1 MSSTVPIDPSIMDFF
16 TLSEKDKI
24 IVIRIGLQCLDKSKE
39 CSSEEWKLKLDELEN
54 SYMDK
59 LQSSEKELQNHLES
73 FRQYQQTSREMT
85 NELIQDVRKTEYIK
99 YESEM
104 TQLKSSIQE
113 KEVMITKLNSEMIDF
128 TKEID
133 NRYNNRMSDTIHRY
147 ESKLSELQQKIEH
160 HQLLQMDEIGRNN
173 NSTIKG
179 RDGELL
185 VYSKLQSFFPRSEIE
200 DTHNIPRRGDFIVRD
215 DGLTIMIEIKNY
227 SRNVQKAEIDKFYR
241 DLGDVSNKDIQCAIF
256 VSLKSGICNR
266 EDFAFEIYN
275 NIPILF
281 IHNLQNHME
290 SLVIASGFFRMITGN
305 DIDLTKKEIIDHYK
319 QLSVTLKRNFTK
331 QKNRVEKFCREQ
343 IESISEQELSI
354 IGLYKKVHMKY

>member
-1 MSSTVPIDPSIMDFF
+1 
-16 TLSEKDKI
+16 
-24 IVIRIGLQCLDKSKE
+24 
-39 CSSEEWKLKLDELEN
+39 
-54 SYMDK
+54 
-59 LQSSEKELQNHLES
+59 
-73 FRQYQQTSREMT
+73 
-85 NELIQDVRKTEYIK
+85 
-99 YESEM
+99 
-104 TQLKSSIQE
+104 
-113 KEVMITKLNSEMIDF
+113 MITKLNSEMIDF